1 MEEKKISIMHYLITA
16 IIIFGFRFLPTF
28 GAMTRMVWAS

>member
-16 IIIFGFRFLPTF
+16 IIILDSDSCQYL
-28 GAMTRMVWAS
+28 AQ